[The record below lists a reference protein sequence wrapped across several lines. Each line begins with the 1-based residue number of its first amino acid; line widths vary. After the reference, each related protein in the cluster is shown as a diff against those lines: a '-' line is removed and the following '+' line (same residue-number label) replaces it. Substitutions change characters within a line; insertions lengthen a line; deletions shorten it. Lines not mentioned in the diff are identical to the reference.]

1 MNRKLRKLYVGLMG
15 RNEKAKSSRKAM
27 LAFGIRL
34 MSAAFIY
41 FSHVVL
47 ARWLGTR
54 EFGIYTYVWT
64 WVVILGSI
72 STLGFS
78 MVMVKHLPSYF
89 KHGKFGEFFGLMVLG
104 RAFSFVL
111 AVVIA
116 VLGIL
121 GVYLWGDLAGNVY
134 GIPLILGMV
143 CIPLFALVDVQEG
156 MCRANEWIYLGLI
169 PNYLLRP
176 LFVLVFSAGFIF
188 LYDEINAQVV
198 MMGCIIGSFLTAC
211 IQLFLIQRRIA
222 QKVEKRTKV
231 YLWKPWIG
239 LALPLLLT
247 DSFMLVMANTDI
259 VILEYFMQPEDIAVY
274 YAAVKTTLLV
284 QFIYFAVVLASSN
297 QFAEHWHD
305 DDRAK
310 LTRAVNH
317 SVRMTFMPSLV
328 ASIGIIGVGYW
339 FLAAYGADFTRGYP
353 VIVILSLGAIL
364 RAATG
369 PTEWMMTMMGQ
380 QKIVLWSTGGAS
392 VANIV
397 LNILLIPVW
406 GLEGA
411 AVATAVTMAGSAL
424 FLFFKVRRELK
435 IPIKFAG
442 LI

>member
-1 MNRKLRKLYVGLMG
+1 MKRKLRKLYVGLMG
-15 RNEKAKSSRKAM
+15 RSEKAKSTRKAM

-41 FSHVVL
+41 FSHVIL

-89 KHGKFGEFFGLMVLG
+89 KHGKVAEFLGLMFLG
-104 RAFSFVL
+104 RIFSLVL
-111 AVVIA
+111 AVLITIF
-116 VLGIL
+116 GIL
-121 GVYLWGDLAGNVY
+121 GVYLWGDLAHNMY

-176 LFVLVFSAGFIF
+176 FFVLIFSASFIF
-188 LYDEINAQVV
+188 LYDEIDAQVV
-198 MMGCIIGSFLTAC
+198 MMGCIVGSFLTAV
-211 IQLFLIQRRIA
+211 IQLFLIQRRIK
-222 QKVEKRTKV
+222 QKVKNQTKI

-274 YAAVKTTLLV
+274 YAAVKTTLLE
-284 QFIYFAVVLASSN
+284 QFIYLRLC
-297 QFAEHWHD
+297 WP
-305 DDRAK
+305 RAIN
-310 LTRAVNH
+310 LLN
-317 SVRMTFMPSLV
+317 
-328 ASIGIIGVGYW
+328 IGM
-339 FLAAYGADFTRGYP
+339 
-353 VIVILSLGAIL
+353 
-364 RAATG
+364 
-369 PTEWMMTMMGQ
+369 MMTA
-380 QKIVLWSTGGAS
+380 K
-392 VANIV
+392 N
-397 LNILLIPVW
+397 
-406 GLEGA
+406 
-411 AVATAVTMAGSAL
+411 
-424 FLFFKVRRELK
+424 
-435 IPIKFAG
+435 
-442 LI
+442 

>member
-1 MNRKLRKLYVGLMG
+1 MKRKLRKLYVGLMG
-15 RNEKAKSSRKAM
+15 RGEKAKSTRKAM
-27 LAFGIRL
+27 LAFAIRL

-41 FSHVVL
+41 FSHVIL

-54 EFGIYTYVWT
+54 EFGVYTYVWT

-89 KHGKFGEFFGLMVLG
+89 KHGKLAEFLGLMHLG
-104 RAFSFVL
+104 RIFSFIL
-111 AVVIA
+111 AVLIT

-121 GVYLWGDLAGNVY
+121 GVYLWGDFSNNVFA
-134 GIPLILGMV
+134 IPLILGMV

-176 LFVLVFSAGFIF
+176 FFVLIFSAGFIF
-188 LYDEINAQVV
+188 LYGEIDAQVV
-198 MMGCIIGSFLTAC
+198 MMGCIIGSFFTAI
-211 IQLFLIQRRIA
+211 IQLFLIERRIA
-222 QKVEKRTKV
+222 QKVKKQV
-231 YLWKPWIG
+231 KAYLWRPWIG

-297 QFAEHWHD
+297 QFAVHWHD
-305 DDRAK
+305 EDREK
-310 LTRAVNH
+310 LIKAVNH
-317 SVRMTFMPSLV
+317 SVKMTFMPSLV
-328 ASIGIIGVGYW
+328 ASAGIIAIGYW
-339 FLAAYGADFTRGYP
+339 FLAAYGPDFTRGYP
-353 VIVILSLGAIL
+353 VIVILSMGAIL

-392 VANIV
+392 LVNIV
-397 LNILLIPVW
+397 LNILLIPIW

-411 AVATAVTMAGSAL
+411 ATSTAVTMAGSAIY
-424 FLFFKVRRELK
+424 LFFMVRRELK

-442 LI
+442 LV